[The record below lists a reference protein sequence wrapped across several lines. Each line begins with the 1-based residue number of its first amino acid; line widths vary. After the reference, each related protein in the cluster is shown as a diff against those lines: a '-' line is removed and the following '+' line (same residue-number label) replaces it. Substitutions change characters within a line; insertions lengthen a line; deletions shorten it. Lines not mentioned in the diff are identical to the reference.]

1 MADYES
7 ELQLALRLADLADEI
22 TLARYQALDLEVEK
36 KPDLSP
42 VTDADRAVEQA
53 LIGEL
58 ARQCPNDGII
68 GEEFGER
75 SGTSGRSWVI
85 DPIDATKN
93 FVRGVPVWATLIALL
108 EGDTVKVGVVS
119 APAMARRWFAR
130 EGGGAFTI
138 DVKGNIRQI
147 HVSKVSQLADASIS
161 FSGLRGWRLVGLAE
175 KFAALAESCWRQ
187 RAYGD
192 FWSHLLVAEGAVDV
206 ATEPELKLWDMAP
219 LDVIVREAGGRF
231 SSIAGADGPH
241 GKDVI
246 ASNGLLHQFVVDA
259 LN

>member
-1 MADYES
+1 MTDYES
-7 ELQLALRLADLADEI
+7 ELQLALRLADIADEI
-22 TLARYQALDLEVEK
+22 TLARYQSLDLEVEK

-53 LIGEL
+53 LMAEL
-58 ARQCPNDGII
+58 SKQYPNDGII

-75 SGTSGRSWVI
+75 TGSSGRSWVI

-93 FVRGVPVWATLIALL
+93 FVRGVPVWGTLIALL
-108 EGDTVKVGVVS
+108 EGDSVKVGVVS

-138 DVKGNIRQI
+138 DVQGNIRQI
-147 HVSKVSQLADASIS
+147 QVSKVSQLSDASIS

-175 KFAALAESCWRQ
+175 KFSKLAESCWRQ

-192 FWSHLLVAEGAVDV
+192 FWSHLLVAEGAVDIS
-206 ATEPELKLWDMAP
+206 TEPELKLWDMAP

-231 SSIAGADGPH
+231 SSIAGIDGPH
-241 GKDVI
+241 GDNVI
-246 ASNGLLHQFVVDA
+246 ASNGLLHQFVIDA